1 MPIGIPDSMR
11 EEHEELHDE
20 LRKAARMAGTV
31 GKAAKRVA
39 KVLHPY
45 FERENDLASPV
56 IGIARE
62 LAEGKISPDFR
73 KALEL
78 SEKFKVEYERML
90 QEHVE
95 IVKALSELEKA
106 AKKAKKA
113 SVADFARKL
122 RMHAKTEEGLTYP
135 TVLMI
140 GKTLKQTT

>member
-1 MPIGIPDSMR
+1 MPIGIPEAMR

-20 LRKAARMAGTV
+20 LRKATKMAGPV

-39 KVLHPY
+39 EVLHPH
-45 FERENDLASPV
+45 FERENELALPV

-62 LAEGKISPDFR
+62 LAEGKISPDFP
-73 KALEL
+73 KGLEL
-78 SEKFKVEYERML
+78 SEKFKVEYKRML

-113 SVADFARKL
+113 SVVDFARKL
-122 RMHAKTEEGLTYP
+122 KMHAKTEEDLTYP
-135 TVLMI
+135 AVLMI